1 MGVVYNPL
9 LQSGL
14 QFTGAT
20 GGGGG
25 GNAFFKDPVA
35 DVASLPVSGADG
47 EMRVVLD
54 TDSIYIYDMGSAGW
68 KLVTD
73 PLTDLRQITAVVP
86 DSATLTNVP
95 GFLFSD
101 TVKSAMALVSV
112 TTVSTGDQETVVMEL
127 SRGNTVPQ
135 GTESR
140 TGDITPVVFD
150 VVLSGS
156 AMQVQYQTVA
166 GAETYEIS
174 FRAITLT

>member
-1 MGVVYNPL
+1 
-9 LQSGL
+9 
-14 QFTGAT
+14 
-20 GGGGG
+20 
-25 GNAFFKDPVA
+25 
-35 DVASLPVSGADG
+35 
-47 EMRVVLD
+47 
-54 TDSIYIYDMGSAGW
+54 
-68 KLVTD
+68 
-73 PLTDLRQITAVVP
+73 
-86 DSATLTNVP
+86 
-95 GFLFSD
+95 
-101 TVKSAMALVSV
+101 MALVSV